1 MKRRYL
7 ALLIGLALC
16 GAGLAG
22 WGYQL
27 LNGLAVT
34 DMNNLF
40 SWGLYMGT
48 FEFFIGVS
56 SGGML
61 IFSMAYLFRVENL
74 KPYAKVGAFCALGSV
89 VAAGVAILTDLGQP
103 LRVLQMLLTPNFGSP
118 LFWDVVVLGLYAVI
132 CLAAV
137 VILLIPD
144 CRKYKGDRNAMLDM
158 EDRARKLSWV
168 AFPFVFVMNGVTTL
182 MFAVQNSR
190 EWWHSAILPAD
201 SMAVGVCL
209 GLSFMLLVCAI
220 VTPESNFQRNRAG
233 FLCAARTAAAALLIH
248 FVFTVL
254 ELVTLAWS
262 GSEESGHLLE
272 LLFGTYG
279 LLYAAELLLPFLAML
294 AFLAHSRK
302 KMWYGVSGLLV
313 VVGMFLHRMM
323 LLLPAFNSIPLTLS
337 VPGAREE
344 LWSFPISSGIFEEG
358 QDLFLT
364 FWNYMPTPVELCVN
378 LLPFGVV
385 IVFLAADYILF
396 PNRNEAACST
406 YK

>member
-1 MKRRYL
+1 MKRRHMT
-7 ALLIGLALC
+7 LLLGLVLC

-27 LNGLAVT
+27 MNGLAVT

-61 IFSMAYLFRVENL
+61 LFSLAYLFRVESL

-89 VAAGVAILTDLGQP
+89 GAAGVAILTDLGQP
-103 LRVLQMLLTPNFGSP
+103 FRVLQMLLTPNFGSP
-118 LFWDVVVLGLYAVI
+118 LFWDVVVLGLYAVL

-137 VILLIPD
+137 VIQIIPD
-144 CRKYKGDRNAMLDM
+144 LKKHRGNRNAVLDM
-158 EDRARKLSWV
+158 EERSRKLSWA

-209 GLSFMLLVCAI
+209 GLSFMLLVCAV
-220 VTPESNFQRNRAG
+220 VTPEEAFQRDRAG
-233 FLCAARTAAAALLIH
+233 FLCMARTAAGALLLH
-248 FVFTVL
+248 FVFTAL

-279 LLYAAELLLPFLAML
+279 LLYVAELLLPFLAML
-294 AFLAHSRK
+294 AFLARRRK
-302 KMWYGVSGLLV
+302 KAWYGVSGLLV
-313 VVGMFLHRMM
+313 VIGMFLHRMM
-323 LLLPAFNSIPLTLS
+323 LLLPAFNSIPLTLT
-337 VPGAREE
+337 VPGAQEE
-344 LWSFPISSGIFEEG
+344 LWSFPVSSGIFEEG

-364 FWNYMPTPVELCVN
+364 FWNYVPTPVELCVN

-385 IVFLAADYILF
+385 IVFLAGVYVFF
-396 PNRNEAACST
+396 PSRNGAVCSACQ
-406 YK
+406 